1 MSTPSPAGESAYP
14 LRVYGR
20 LDAETSRWLWLL
32 KWLMI
37 IPHIV
42 VLAFLWIAAFF
53 TTIVAGLAILFTTRY
68 PRAIFDF
75 NVGVIRWTWRVSFYA
90 LGAFATDRYPPFS
103 LASDPTY
110 PADLT
115 VEYPDQLSRWLVLV
129 KWWLLALPQYLIV
142 AFFTGGWG
150 GGHIGLIGLLAIVA
164 GVILLFSGTY
174 PTPIF
179 DFVMGLNRWCYR
191 VLAYAVLMTDVYPP
205 FRLDLGGPD
214 TGTPITPEIRNQPT
228 LAVADRSAQQG

>member
-1 MSTPSPAGESAYP
+1 MSTSSPAGESAYP

-20 LDAETSRWLWLL
+20 LDADTSRWLWLL

-42 VLAFLWIAAFF
+42 VLAFLWIGAFF
-53 TTIVAGLAILFTTRY
+53 ATIVAGLAIPFTTRY

-164 GVILLFSGTY
+164 GVILLFSGSY

-191 VLAYAVLMTDVYPP
+191 VLAYAALMTDVYPP

-214 TGTPITPEIRNQPT
+214 TGTPSTPEIRNQPT
-228 LAVADRSAQQG
+228 PAVADRSAQQG